1 MGTLFWLRP
10 QVLARGGDW
19 SKEQMIK
26 GNRAERPHFHAWRC
40 HHGWS
45 RVGGSPEQT
54 VWLRVAVGS
63 ANQNHVLGGIY
74 FHQREA
80 AKSESRVERVALM

>member
-1 MGTLFWLRP
+1 MGTLFWWGP

-26 GNRAERPHFHAWRC
+26 VEQSGEVTFHAWCC
-40 HHGWS
+40 HHGWP

-54 VWLRVAVGS
+54 VWPCVAVGS
-63 ANQNHVLGGIY
+63 ANQNHVLGGMY
-74 FHQREA
+74 FYQREA
-80 AKSESRVERVALM
+80 AKSESRVERVAQM